1 MYFAISDALD
11 NALAQLVFAVIA
23 ILGTANLWY
32 LARIKKDTNAV
43 NVAVNHV
50 SEGTPTLSDRV
61 DTTNQTLEYTQAVLT
76 VYKKESTERFLE
88 LQNGQ
93 LELRGMIEGVKD
105 DVVKIRESV
114 DRRAAPRD
122 DEKKDS

>member
-32 LARIKKDTNAV
+32 LSRIKKDTNAV

-50 SEGTPTLSDRV
+50 TEGTPTLSDRV

-76 VYKKESTERFLE
+76 VYKKEATERFTE
-88 LQNGQ
+88 LQHGQ
-93 LELRGMIEGVKD
+93 LELRGMIEAVKD
-105 DVVKIRESV
+105 DVVKIRELV
-114 DRRAAPRD
+114 DRRQVPRV
-122 DEKKDS
+122 EETKE